1 MQISLFRV
9 DRSIDLIKSDANFR
23 ARMLIEVR
31 RMSVFVFK
39 WFIRF

>member
-9 DRSIDLIKSDANFR
+9 DRSIDRIKSDANFR